1 MIPFVLYNVVMAI
14 NVNWSQ
20 IIDPIG
26 KMFRGG
32 ETYVGLDGLNHTTQG
47 ILGTFSGDPI
57 LMGVFVFFVLFLL
70 TLIFGL
76 GMLVGSVVII
86 PSLFAVFQWIPTFQV
101 IVAIICGLVFG
112 LGLHR
117 LVRR

>member
-1 MIPFVLYNVVMAI
+1 MIPFIVYQTVMAI
-14 NVNWSQ
+14 NINWSQ
-20 IIDPIG
+20 ITDPIG
-26 KMFRGG
+26 RMFSGG
-32 ETYVGLDGLNHTTQG
+32 ETYIGLDGLNHTTTG
-47 ILGTFSGDPI
+47 IIGNDPMLLGA
-57 LMGVFVFFVLFLL
+57 FVFFILFVL
-70 TLIFGL
+70 TLMFGL

>member
-1 MIPFVLYNVVMAI
+1 MIPIFLYQTVMAI

-20 IIDPIG
+20 IVDPIG
-26 KMFRGG
+26 KLFSGG
-32 ETYVGLDGLNHTTQG
+32 ETYVGLDGLNHTTTG
-47 ILGTFSGDPI
+47 ILGSVGGDPM
-57 LMGVFVFFVLFLL
+57 LMGAFVFFVLFVL
-70 TLIFGL
+70 TLVFGL

-86 PSLFAVFQWIPTFQV
+86 PSLFAVFQWIPNLQIV
-101 IVAIICGLVFG
+101 VAIICGLVFG